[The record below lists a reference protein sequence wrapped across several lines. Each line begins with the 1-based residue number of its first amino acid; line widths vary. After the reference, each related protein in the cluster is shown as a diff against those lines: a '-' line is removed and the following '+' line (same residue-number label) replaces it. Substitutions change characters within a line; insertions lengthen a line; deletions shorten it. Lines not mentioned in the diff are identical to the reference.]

1 MKVQTLFLY
10 LSFNNILFEL
20 LVIINIEFYAKVFPF
35 RNLLNLVK

>member
-20 LVIINIEFYAKVFPF
+20 LVINIEFYAKVIPF